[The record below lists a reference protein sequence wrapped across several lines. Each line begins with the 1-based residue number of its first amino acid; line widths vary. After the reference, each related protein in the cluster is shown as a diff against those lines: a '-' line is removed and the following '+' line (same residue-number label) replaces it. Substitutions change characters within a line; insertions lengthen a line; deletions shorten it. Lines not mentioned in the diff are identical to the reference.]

1 MNIRTKKI
9 LLTLLI
15 LTVSLALLA
24 ACSGNDGNGENVSE
38 KEVIGTVTLSVS
50 GYEDMANLE
59 ASEINLTEGMTA
71 LDALYT
77 TDFVIVASDGFVT
90 SVDGLKNGIEG
101 YPYSGWTYTVNGD
114 FASVGASEYIL
125 EDGDEVEWKYSL
137 TFE

>member
-1 MNIRTKKI
+1 MNNRTKKI
-9 LLTLLI
+9 LLPLLI
-15 LTVSLALLA
+15 MSLSLAILT
-24 ACSGNDGNGENVSE
+24 ACSGDNGDAENGSE
-38 KEVIGTVTLSVS
+38 KEVVGTVTLIVS
-50 GYEDMANLE
+50 GYGDMANLE
-59 ASEINLTEGMTA
+59 SSEIELAEGMTA

-101 YPYSGWTYTVNGD
+101 YPYSGWTYTVNGE

-125 EDGDEVEWKYSL
+125 EDGDEVEWRYSL